1 MRPILRNATI
11 AGSIA
16 ALLIVTG
23 TGARA
28 RGRVGAPETAGQVP
42 QQQPPTFRSA
52 VQAVRTDAIVRDAK
66 GNFVG
71 NLTKD
76 DFEVYE
82 DGVKQDIVWL
92 EKVQGGRV
100 FAPAPLPQRP
110 REEGIILPPPPASTN
125 TASRVFVFFVDD
137 LHLSFGETSR
147 LRGLFSK
154 IARELVHDGDQ
165 FAMVSTGPS
174 SIAIDLTYDR
184 KQLESMI
191 GRITGGGLAPS
202 DIITAPQTAE
212 GPSEVR
218 YRAHVAFATALDLIA
233 KLEKITD
240 RRKAVVYVSEGY
252 DFNPFADAR
261 SGEDPAFA
269 ASAGQARQMADQ
281 QSSDPSRQ
289 GPAFADADLA
299 RELSELTRAANRAN
313 ATIYTI
319 DPRGLSGGPDLSEN
333 LSPTV
338 WQDYI
343 RKAHDSLRVLA
354 ENTGGFAVVDQ
365 NDLSGALKKIDADT
379 SDYYMLAYYPTNPDP
394 LKRTRQIEVRVTR
407 KGLTVWS
414 RRSYALKPTK

>member
-1 MRPILRNATI
+1 
-11 AGSIA
+11 
-16 ALLIVTG
+16 
-23 TGARA
+23 
-28 RGRVGAPETAGQVP
+28 
-42 QQQPPTFRSA
+42 
-52 VQAVRTDAIVRDAK
+52 
-66 GNFVG
+66 
-71 NLTKD
+71 
-76 DFEVYE
+76 
-82 DGVKQDIVWL
+82 
-92 EKVQGGRV
+92 
-100 FAPAPLPQRP
+100 
-110 REEGIILPPPPASTN
+110 
-125 TASRVFVFFVDD
+125 
-137 LHLSFGETSR
+137 
-147 LRGLFSK
+147 
-154 IARELVHDGDQ
+154 
-165 FAMVSTGPS
+165 
-174 SIAIDLTYDR
+174 
-184 KQLESMI
+184 MI

-299 RELSELTRAANRAN
+299 RELSELTRGANRAN